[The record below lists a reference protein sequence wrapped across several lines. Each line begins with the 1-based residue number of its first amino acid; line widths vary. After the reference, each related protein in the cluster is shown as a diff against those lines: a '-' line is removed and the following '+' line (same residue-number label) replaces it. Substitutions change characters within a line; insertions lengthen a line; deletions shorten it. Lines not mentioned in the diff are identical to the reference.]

1 MAAGIAP
8 MQAPLEAQDTLLLAR
23 QLTAAQTESPRG
35 REPFL
40 FEDLPPLE
48 RGEEEAGPSNAVTT
62 STAVATLIPA
72 AAASSAVGAA
82 GDIAGDAAAAAA
94 PPAACADDYVPKS
107 TKWYRK
113 RMEELRAEAESRGQP
128 VRRKALCI
136 MRCSH
141 CGQRKIK
148 ETGHRQLRKA
158 SGARISYCPTAAGGK
173 SPEEW
178 LASQNSLQDSH
189 R

>member
-1 MAAGIAP
+1 

-48 RGEEEAGPSNAVTT
+48 RGEEEAGPSSAVTT
-62 STAVATLIPA
+62 STAVATLTPA
-72 AAASSAVGAA
+72 AAASS
-82 GDIAGDAAAAAA
+82 
-94 PPAACADDYVPKS
+94 CTDDYVPKS

-178 LASQNSLQDSH
+178 LASQNLLQDSH